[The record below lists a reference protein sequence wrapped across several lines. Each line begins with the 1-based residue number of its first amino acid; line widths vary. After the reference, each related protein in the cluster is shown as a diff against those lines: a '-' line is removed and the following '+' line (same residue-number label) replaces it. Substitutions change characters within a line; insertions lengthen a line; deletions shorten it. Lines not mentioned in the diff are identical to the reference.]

1 MAELGIPFDMP
12 ELPDDVEYYTFSA
25 AEERLRIGAQMTD
38 GVFPKFKQ
46 IDFEDEEVEPINIL
60 GDALEVSAGTGLT
73 VKLAKGMAL
82 CGATFYMNTE
92 IKPLSVQEG
101 ISDIIIE
108 LDLTKGKIKAKV
120 QPRNDGKD
128 LKDSLVRNDALWQI
142 CVATVTVP
150 SGTAEIA
157 SNMIIDQRLNTES
170 VSTDDHNPICG
181 MVASN
186 GIIGAAM
193 NSAIKAF
200 NAEWEYIK
208 GQLSDDAAGNLQN
221 QIGILNEL
229 KTPDKS
235 NLVRA
240 INYIKAAAV
249 FPIGSILPYASNII
263 PDSWLL
269 CDGRAVS
276 RTTYSALYSAIGTTY
291 GTGNGSTTFNLPDMR
306 NRTVTGRFYNSFS
319 VYENYTS
326 GSKTIKLTTTPD
338 LYYLTAGGTITYGG
352 VTRTISSV
360 SGSLTSAYYT
370 ITLSSA
376 FSSDIL
382 AGKTVTAT
390 GKIGQTGGSK
400 MHTLS
405 VDEIP
410 AHSHTYNSTP
420 SNWASNGSGNGV
432 DVDNNY
438 TWSTA
443 TTGSTGGGIAHN
455 NMPPFITMNYI
466 IYAGV

>member
-1 MAELGIPFDMP
+1 MAEFGMPFDMP
-12 ELPDDVEYYTFSA
+12 ESPDNVEYYTFSA
-25 AEERLRIGAQMTD
+25 AEERMRTSAQMSD

-92 IKPLSVQEG
+92 PKSIPVQSG

-108 LDLTKGKIKAKV
+108 LDLSAHKIKAKAQTRASSV
-120 QPRNDGKD
+120 K
-128 LKDSLVRNDALWQI
+128 LKDSLIRNAAIWQI
-142 CVATVTVP
+142 ALATVTVP
-150 SGTAEIA
+150 TSATQIT
-157 SNMIIDQRLNTES
+157 SNMITDQRLNTEA
-170 VSTDDHNPICG
+170 VSTEDKNPICG

-208 GQLSDDAAGNLQN
+208 GQLGDDAAGNLQN
-221 QIGILNEL
+221 QIGLLNEL
-229 KTPDKS
+229 NTPDKS

-240 INYIKAAAV
+240 INYVYSAAV
-249 FPIGSILPYASNII
+249 LPVGIILPTASSSV
-263 PDSWLL
+263 PSGWKL
-269 CDGRAVS
+269 CDGSAVS

-360 SGSLTSAYYT
+360 SGSLKSAYYT

-405 VDEIP
+405 VDEMP
-410 AHSHTYNSTP
+410 AHSHESIIENTEYGRIPFEVSG
-420 SNWASNGSGNGV
+420 SNYPLEAG
-432 DVDNNY
+432 
-438 TWSTA
+438 